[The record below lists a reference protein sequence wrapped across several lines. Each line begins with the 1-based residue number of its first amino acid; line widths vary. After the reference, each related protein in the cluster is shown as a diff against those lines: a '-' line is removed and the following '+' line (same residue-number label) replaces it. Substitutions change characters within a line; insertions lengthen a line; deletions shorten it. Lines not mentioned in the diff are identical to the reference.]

1 MKGASLI
8 LRLSWDATLCAISSA
23 GFIDTLPRKGGHY
36 SLHQCAPVTL
46 LVSLFESSIF
56 KPTTSTI
63 FSSVWANIS
72 QRKIV
77 LQEEF
82 PDIPSRYIDLK
93 YRETTQL
100 FAAYQALDRESRSW
114 EESADRPYA
123 KLKRPRTQRR
133 SEDLSFLDN
142 MIPGGYGVEELKRE
156 IMAARRLR
164 KKEDAKAQAK
174 KDMSAA
180 EAAKE
185 KEYRDRGDVLECG
198 TCCDDLPTYK
208 FTHCDGDNPHFL
220 CFGCLQNYANTE
232 IGNQRYTLDCL
243 HEEYVVLGLQIFVSF
258 KFSC

>member
-1 MKGASLI
+1 MSGLTVS
-8 LRLSWDATLCAISSA
+8 R
-23 GFIDTLPRKGGHY
+23 RK
-36 SLHQCAPVTL
+36 L
-46 LVSLFESSIF
+46 
-56 KPTTSTI
+56 
-63 FSSVWANIS
+63 
-72 QRKIV
+72 V

-82 PDIPSRYIDLK
+82 PDIPLRYIDLK
-93 YRETTQL
+93 YRETNQL
-100 FAAYQALDRESRSW
+100 FAAYQALDHACRSW
-114 EESADRPYA
+114 EDSADRPYV

-133 SEDLSFLDN
+133 SEDWSSLDK
-142 MIPGGYGVEELKRE
+142 MIPGGYGIEELKRE

-164 KKEDAKAQAK
+164 KKEDAKEQAK

-232 IGNQRYTLDCL
+232 IGNQRYALECL
-243 HEEYVVLGLQIFVSF
+243 HEEYVFLDLQIVLP
-258 KFSC
+258 